1 MTNKVT
7 ESKVNKVT
15 KVTKAADSTSESKV
29 NKKQTKAKTPEPSQ
43 VQNNVTVTETPVQEV
58 NETPVKSAKKTVKS
72 KVTAKTEPTVAVEP
86 VSTEPTEVKTAKKT
100 TKTKVVE
107 QPAQTVTPVQ
117 ESETATKQTKK
128 TAKTKATEKVETVE
142 KKPVKQTKRDKQ
154 AKTEAIET
162 QNADEEEEE
171 DEETPEV
178 EIITRADIEKQ
189 SAEYN
194 GLITELLSDEYIDKF
209 IKDHP
214 KLCPWPLEE
223 IEDHYEKLA
232 IKLIRAVTSNICDRL
247 VVMCKTHERAK
258 KFEAILNNV
267 IDLLSLDINL
277 YRVPENTELEG
288 MYRIIE
294 KFIISR
300 KAIFACTGELL
311 EILNV
316 KSVNGFCAVDQV
328 RDAEK
333 GIKKPPAEQKQ

>member
-128 TAKTKATEKVETVE
+128 TAKTKATEKVE
-142 KKPVKQTKRDKQ
+142 KKPVKQTNRDKQ